1 MINLQKHKMGRELRI
16 RVKTVVKILVM
27 VLRLQPMPGD
37 LDPFHVSSTL
47 GPARS
52 RDGLSVEKCHCFS
65 QHLVTQ

>member
-37 LDPFHVSSTL
+37 LDPFPCVVNAWS
-47 GPARS
+47 RS
-52 RDGLSVEKCHCFS
+52 VA
-65 QHLVTQ
+65 